1 MPKANVFNMAG
12 QQVGEIELSEAVFGI
27 EPNQAVV
34 HEVVK
39 NHLANCRQGTQ
50 SALTRA
56 EVSGG
61 GKKPWRQ
68 KGTGHARQ
76 GSTRAPQWTHGG
88 IVFAPKPRDYSYTL
102 NKKVKRLALKSA
114 LSAKAAQG
122 AVLVVDGLKL
132 EEIKT
137 KAMKEMLNSIG
148 ASKSVV
154 ITPEVDQIVV
164 KSARNIPGV
173 VTTTAKILSVYDI
186 VNAKQ
191 LVIDKAALAIIE
203 EAVSYTHLSTS
214 SGTSGLPAT
223 SGPCRRAPPYSP
235 ASPCSLFGRPLSRP
249 SLSKPS
255 CCSP

>member
-1 MPKANVFNMAG
+1 MANAKLFNMAG
-12 QQVGEIELSEAVFGI
+12 QQIGEVELSEAVFGI
-27 EPNQAVV
+27 EPNQVVV

-88 IVFAPKPRDYSYTL
+88 IVFAPKPRDYSYSL

-114 LSAKAAQG
+114 LSDKAANG
-122 AVLVVDGLKL
+122 NIVVVDAL
-132 EEIKT
+132 EMSEIKT
-137 KAMKEMLNSIG
+137 KTMKTLLDAVS
-148 ASKSVV
+148 ASKAVV
-154 ITPEVDQIVV
+154 ITPELNENVV

-173 VTTTAKILSVYDI
+173 ITTTAKILSVYDI
-186 VNAKQ
+186 VNAKS
-191 LVIDKAALAIIE
+191 LVLDKAALAIIE
-203 EAVSYTHLSTS
+203 EVFA
-214 SGTSGLPAT
+214 
-223 SGPCRRAPPYSP
+223 
-235 ASPCSLFGRPLSRP
+235 
-249 SLSKPS
+249 
-255 CCSP
+255 

>member
-1 MPKANVFNMAG
+1 MSTMKVLNMAG
-12 QQVGEIELSEAVFGI
+12 AEVGTVELNDAIFGI
-27 EPNQAVV
+27 EPNQTVV

-61 GKKPWRQ
+61 GRKPWRQ

-154 ITPEVDQIVV
+154 ISPEVDQIVV

-203 EAVSYTHLSTS
+203 EVYA
-214 SGTSGLPAT
+214 
-223 SGPCRRAPPYSP
+223 
-235 ASPCSLFGRPLSRP
+235 
-249 SLSKPS
+249 
-255 CCSP
+255 